1 MPVYHQMGH
10 HSENLLHQTE
20 LSGYRGA
27 ILSPVNYIQAD
38 IQAQVSALSARDGF
52 ETIFD
57 PQLYF
62 PNTERGCLREWTY
75 FPSDVDSADLQSST
89 WWQELI
95 EVLVETCTEIGVS
108 GICSPAAVP
117 RVFSDEYFTSLIER
131 GAQLKSVVLGTPVK
145 AIQSAIVGLADL
157 SEPGRA
163 LAVASI
169 LSATKC
175 DELYLIF
182 VGSTDPRRELSDP
195 EELKGAMRL
204 ISALESSDIR
214 VLVGFCSSDI
224 LLWKAAGASSCATGK
239 FFNLRRFT
247 SSRFEE
253 PTQGGGQLPY
263 WFEESLLAF
272 LRESDV
278 LRVSAKGLLSPSSRD
293 NPYSQQILSKL
304 TEAPGSA
311 WVGLGWRQFMYWFMD
326 VENRCQ
332 NGQTTVRNLLRE
344 AEDNWQTLEDSDI
357 LMEETRNDGRWLRP
371 WRRALAEYSTH

>member
-10 HSENLLHQTE
+10 HSDNLLHQSE
-20 LSGYRGA
+20 LGGYRGA
-27 ILSPVNYIQAD
+27 ILSPVNYLQAN
-38 IQAQVSALSARDGF
+38 IEAQVSQLASRDGF

-62 PNTERGCLREWTY
+62 PNTERGCLREWAY
-75 FPSDVDSADLQSST
+75 FPSDVDSADLQSAA
-89 WWQELI
+89 WWQQLMNA
-95 EVLVETCTEIGVS
+95 LVTTCNEIGVS
-108 GICSPAAVP
+108 AICSPAAVP
-117 RVFSDEYFTSLIER
+117 RVFSDEYFTNLIER
-131 GAQLKSVVLGTPVK
+131 GAQLKSALQGSGVT
-145 AIQSAIVGLADL
+145 AIQSAVVGLTDL
-157 SEPGRA
+157 SQPGRA

-169 LSATKC
+169 LSATRCEK
-175 DELYLIF
+175 LYLIF

-204 ISALESSDIR
+204 ISALESSDLRI
-214 VLVGFCSSDI
+214 LVGFCSSDI

-263 WFEESLLAF
+263 WFEESLLGF
-272 LRESDV
+272 LRESDL
-278 LRVSAKGLLSPSSRD
+278 LRVSATGLLSPSSGE

-311 WVGLGWRQFMYWFMD
+311 WVGLGWRQFMYWFMN
-326 VENRCQ
+326 VENRLHR
-332 NGQTTVRNLLRE
+332 GEITVRDLLRQ
-344 AEDNWQTLEDSDI
+344 AEENWQTLEDSDV
-357 LMEETRNDGRWLRP
+357 LMEEVRNDGRWLRP
-371 WRRALAEYSTH
+371 WRRALAEYGTH